1 MIITQHARHTAFYRL
16 LRELKVVG
24 FHSRIA
30 AHDLK
35 LAWARLIGLRMTD
48 LEDTLEELRARGELT
63 SVANASFP
71 TLNLTDR
78 GVIQMD
84 HLLYPW
90 RISWPHPIENFAAQI
105 NTQRVLAQVRRRHRQ
120 RAKNIKP
127 DGTIFD
133 RRSDRN

>member
-16 LRELKVVG
+16 LRDLKVVG

-30 AHDLK
+30 VNDLK
-35 LAWARLIGLRMTD
+35 LAWARQVGLRVTD
-48 LEDTLEELRARGELT
+48 FEDTIEELRARDELICVASA
-63 SVANASFP
+63 SVP

-78 GVIQMD
+78 GVIQMN

-90 RISWPHPIENFAAQI
+90 RISWPNPIENFAAQI
-105 NTQRVLAQVRRRHRQ
+105 QTQRVLAQVRRRHRQ
-120 RAKNIKP
+120 RTKNVKA

-133 RRSDRN
+133 RRSDRY